1 MSVMNDS
8 KSTLGKLLAA
18 ENIRIEHRKVRGPF
32 FDVKERLLVL
42 PIWKG
47 MSADL
52 YDLMIGH
59 EVGHAL
65 FTPTD
70 GWLDKVKELD
80 GFKTFLN
87 LVEDAR
93 IEKKMKRKYPGLV
106 KPMYNGYTELV
117 ERNFFGCTFDEMNQL
132 PFADRLNCYFK
143 LGIRANVSFNEKEQD
158 LVNRIEEAESWD
170 DVMTLAKELY
180 DVSEDERQSME
191 DAFSDLEGDDY
202 SSSSSPSDS
211 SDLSDQE
218 LSDMMDNIEDSLNR
232 GNPQSAGTSSSKPSQ
247 NTRSVQQTA
256 NRLRKEGKEE
266 LAKRLE
272 SLSERMLEKMR
283 DWAENSPSSMT
294 ADSIERNSEN
304 TLIDESAYPTTYMKW
319 PKLNPK
325 HFVIPHKITHATML
339 FEEHILSRRDE
350 LYTEYMNTNK
360 NYISYLVKEFEL
372 RRNAKQFAKAHVSK
386 TGSLDMNKIWQYKL
400 SEDLFLQNTIVPDGK
415 NHGMLMVMDMSS
427 SMTDNMRGTIEQTIA
442 LAMFCRRV
450 NIPFEVYGFVDNS
463 DTADEFRMAG
473 IPESRNDTS
482 YRAMQLMDS
491 TFRLKQFFTHTMSL
505 SEFNSAVKNML
516 MYASTFK
523 YSYGWYNTG
532 VSNNMALGGTP
543 LNETILVLRYIA
555 EEFRKNT
562 HVEILNTIVL
572 TDGEASYGTSYMNE
586 EGKIDTGRYNVVV
599 EDHSSPRS
607 VRRGYDM
614 TESLLA
620 LYREITG
627 SRTIGMYIMSGRNHK
642 RTISF
647 KFRHCGL
654 TFDQMEAQYK
664 NQFNKHKYFGLPT
677 TGYDMSYAIPG
688 DELKIE
694 EVSMEETLKNMKV
707 SGKQALYKAFKKT
720 QNTKHVSRVFLNQF
734 ILNVA

>member
-32 FDVKERLLVL
+32 FDVKERILVL
-42 PIWKG
+42 PVWKN
-47 MSADL
+47 MTADL

-65 FTPTD
+65 FTPAD
-70 GWLDKVKELD
+70 GWVDKVKELE

-117 ERNFFGCTFDEMNQL
+117 EREFFGCTFDEMKLL

-143 LGIRANVSFNEKEQD
+143 LGIRADVSFNETEQD
-158 LVNRIEEAESWD
+158 LVNRIEAAETWD
-170 DVMTLAKELY
+170 EVMALAKELY

-191 DAFSDLEGDDY
+191 DAFDDLDFEQDC
-202 SSSSSPSDS
+202 

-218 LSDMMDNIEDSLNR
+218 LSDMMDNIEGSIDSIK
-232 GNPQSAGTSSSKPSQ
+232 GNPSSSNPSYR
-247 NTRSVQQTA
+247 NSGGKRSVERTA
-256 NRLRKEGKEE
+256 ERLRKEGKDE
-266 LAKRLE
+266 LADRLE
-272 SLSERMLEKMR
+272 SLSERMLQKMQ

-294 ADSIERNSEN
+294 ADSLEQNSEN
-304 TLIDESAYPTTYMKW
+304 KLIDESAYPTTYMMW

-325 HFVIPHKITHATML
+325 HFVIPHKITHDTMV
-339 FEEHILSRRDE
+339 FAPHIASTGDE
-350 LYTEYMNTNK
+350 LYRKYMDTNK

-450 NIPFEVYGFVDNS
+450 NIPFEVYGFVDNAH
-463 DTADEFRMAG
+463 TTEEFAMAG
-473 IPESRNDTS
+473 IPESRNDTR
-482 YRAMQLMDS
+482 YRAIQIEDT

-505 SEFNSAVKNML
+505 SDFNSAVKNML
-516 MYASTFK
+516 MFAATFK
-523 YSYGWYNTG
+523 YSYGYYNTG
-532 VSNNMALGGTP
+532 VSDNMGLGGTP

-562 HVEILNTIVL
+562 GVEILNTIVL
-572 TDGEASYGTSYMNE
+572 TDGEASYGLTYMDEN
-586 EGKIDTGRYNVVV
+586 GALAHGRWNVVV

-607 VRRGYDM
+607 VRRGHDM

-642 RTISF
+642 RTINF
-647 KFRHCGL
+647 KFRHAGL
-654 TFDQMEAQYK
+654 TYDQLEMQYK
-664 NQFNKHKYFGLPT
+664 NQFTKYKYFGLPT
-677 TGYDMSYAIPG
+677 TGYNMSYAIPG
-688 DELKIE
+688 DELEIE
-694 EVSMEETLKNMKV
+694 EVTMEETLKNMKV
-707 SGKQALYKAFKKT
+707 TGKQALYKAFKKT
-720 QNTKHVSRVFLNQF
+720 QNTKHISRVFLNQF